1 MEFLKDIELDDEIK
15 GKLTE
20 GIQAYVQTQIE
31 EQVTGLKAKNDELLA
46 EKKRIQREKEKADAE
61 ARTEAER
68 VAQEQNDFK
77 QLYESQKAEAEKL
90 QVQLEEVNSNV
101 QRQTVMSEAARLA
114 SGLTK
119 DVAKAKLLE
128 QQISQR
134 LTLVDGEIKVL
145 DESGQLTVSKPES
158 LTESIR
164 ENYPFLV
171 DGSQASGGGA
181 ARSQGG
187 ADAGE
192 KMVSRTDFDAMG
204 QRERATFV
212 KEGGKVIDD

>member
-1 MEFLKDIELDDEIK
+1 MEFLKEIELDDEIK

-68 VAQEQNDFK
+68 IAQEQNDFK

-90 QVQLEEVNSNV
+90 QAQLEEVNTSV

-114 SGLTK
+114 LGLTK

-204 QRERATFV
+204 QRERASFV

>member
-90 QVQLEEVNSNV
+90 QVQLEEVNSNI

-164 ENYPFLV
+164 DNYPFLV

>member
-1 MEFLKDIELDDEIK
+1 MEFLKEIELDDEIK

-20 GIQAYVQTQIE
+20 GIQTYVQTQIE

-46 EKKRIQREKEKADAE
+46 EKKRIQRDKEKADAE

-68 VAQEQNDFK
+68 IAQEQNDFK
-77 QLYESQKAEAEKL
+77 QLYESQKTEAEALQAKL
-90 QVQLEEVNSNV
+90 QEMTSNI

-134 LTLVDGEIKVL
+134 LALVDGEIKVL

-204 QRERATFV
+204 QRERASFV

>member
-1 MEFLKDIELDDEIK
+1 MEFLKEIELDDEIK

-20 GIQAYVQTQIE
+20 GIQTYVQTQIE

-46 EKKRIQREKEKADAE
+46 EKKRIQRDKEKADAE
-61 ARTEAER
+61 ARTQAER
-68 VAQEQNDFK
+68 IAQEQNDFK
-77 QLYESQKAEAEKL
+77 QLYESQKTEAEALQVKL
-90 QVQLEEVNSNV
+90 QEMTSNI

-134 LTLVDGEIKVL
+134 LALVDGEIKVL

-204 QRERATFV
+204 QRERASFV

>member
-1 MEFLKDIELDDEIK
+1 MEFLKEIELDDEIK

-20 GIQAYVQTQIE
+20 GIQTYVQTQIE

-46 EKKRIQREKEKADAE
+46 EKKRIQRDKEKADAE
-61 ARTEAER
+61 ARTQAER
-68 VAQEQNDFK
+68 IAQEQNDFK
-77 QLYESQKAEAEKL
+77 QLYESQKTEAEALQAKL
-90 QVQLEEVNSNV
+90 QEMTSNI

-134 LTLVDGEIKVL
+134 LALVDGEIKVL

-204 QRERATFV
+204 QRERASFV

>member
-1 MEFLKDIELDDEIK
+1 MEFLKDLELDDEIK
-15 GKLTE
+15 TKLSE
-20 GIQAYVQTQIE
+20 AVQAQIE
-31 EQVTGLKAKNDELLA
+31 EQVTGLKAKNEELLA
-46 EKKRIQREKEKADAE
+46 EKKRIQKEKEQIDAQ
-61 ARTEAER
+61 ARAEAER
-68 VAQEQNDFK
+68 IAQEQNDFK
-77 QLYESQKAEAEKL
+77 QLYESQKTEAETLQAKL
-90 QVQLEEVNSNV
+90 QEMTSNI

-114 SGLTK
+114 SSLTK

-128 QQISQR
+128 KEISQR

-158 LTESIR
+158 LTATIKES
-164 ENYPFLV
+164 YPFLV
-171 DGSQASGGGA
+171 DGSQATGGGA

-187 ADAGE
+187 AEAGE
-192 KMVSRTDFDAMG
+192 KLVSRTDFDAMG

>member
-1 MEFLKDIELDDEIK
+1 MEFLKEIELDDEIK

-90 QVQLEEVNSNV
+90 QVQLQEVNSNI

-171 DGSQASGGGA
+171 DGSQATGGGA

-204 QRERATFV
+204 QRERASFV

>member
-1 MEFLKDIELDDEIK
+1 MEFLKEIELDDEIK

-90 QVQLEEVNSNV
+90 QVQLQEVNSKI

-171 DGSQASGGGA
+171 DGSQATGGGA

-204 QRERATFV
+204 QRERASFV

>member
-1 MEFLKDIELDDEIK
+1 MEFLKEIELDDEIK

-90 QVQLEEVNSNV
+90 QVQLQEVNSNI

-145 DESGQLTVSKPES
+145 DESGQLTVSKPEY
-158 LTESIR
+158 L
-164 ENYPFLV
+164 N
-171 DGSQASGGGA
+171 QKA
-181 ARSQGG
+181 
-187 ADAGE
+187 
-192 KMVSRTDFDAMG
+192 
-204 QRERATFV
+204 
-212 KEGGKVIDD
+212 

>member
-46 EKKRIQREKEKADAE
+46 EKKRIQRDKEKADAE
-61 ARTEAER
+61 ARIEAER

-90 QVQLEEVNSNV
+90 QVQLEEVNSNI